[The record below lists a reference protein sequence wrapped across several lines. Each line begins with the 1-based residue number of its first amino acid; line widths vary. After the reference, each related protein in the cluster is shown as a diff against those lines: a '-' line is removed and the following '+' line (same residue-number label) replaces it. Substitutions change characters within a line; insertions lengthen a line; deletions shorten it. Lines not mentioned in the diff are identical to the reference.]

1 MDTRIDQR
9 LTDLYQRLGSVAP
22 PETITQSAFDGD
34 SAHLE
39 RLAKLHLG
47 HRVTGIDLAD
57 YMDDV
62 LYGDIQTSLLVHAL
76 PFCLRAWHDYL
87 RDEKFECPGFAELF
101 YTVLAKKDVFVG
113 ILTDDQ
119 REAVLEFM
127 RGSILEEI
135 DAQDRLHFEGYPA
148 APHRWI
154 QALMTY
160 GVIAPDIEHLWMD
173 WWSISTVGRAIA
185 AVQYISCLVY
195 PKDSNPVF
203 APYTREQGGG
213 PPCLWEFDGYLYES
227 TWQIQN
233 VEFLQKLLRDPNVVS
248 SVIRQAVDR
257 LSQHCGL
264 QTAQQILAD
273 SQSSS
278 ASRKFRGPAETLS
291 DRLLALPII
300 LATGGE
306 PETTYLWPE

>member
-1 MDTRIDQR
+1 MDTRIEQR
-9 LTDLYQRLGSVAP
+9 LSHLYQRLGSVAP

-34 SAHLE
+34 PAHLK
-39 RLAKLHLG
+39 RLAALHP
-47 HRVTGIDLAD
+47 RERASVWDLRD

-62 LYGDIQTSLLVHAL
+62 LYGDIQTSLLLHAL

-101 YTVLAKKDVFVG
+101 YTVLAEKEVFAG

-119 REAVLEFM
+119 RKAVLEFM

-135 DAQDRLHFEGYPA
+135 DAQECLHFEGYPS
-148 APHRWI
+148 APWI
-154 QALMTY
+154 RALMTY

-173 WWSISTVGRAIA
+173 WWSISTIGRAIA

-203 APYTREQGGG
+203 APYTREKGGG

-233 VEFLQKLLRDPNVVS
+233 VGFLQELLRDHNVVF
-248 SVIRQAVDR
+248 SVVRRAVNR
-257 LSQHCGL
+257 LSQHSGL
-264 QTAQQILAD
+264 QTAQQLLAD
-273 SQSSS
+273 LQSSS
-278 ASRKFRGPAETLS
+278 ANGKIRGPAETLS
-291 DRLLALPII
+291 DRLLALPDI

-306 PETTYLWPE
+306 PQTTYLWPE